1 MLQSPTV
8 RCYVH
13 ALVRQDLSHPAL
25 PPPSELC
32 IQLLLLLPVP
42 AEVLTRSIRW
52 SMDWQRTGCL
62 TLSRQLQGSNN
73 PPVVGT
79 ESDNPRVMSVIGSA
93 HRIRFAARMSVLGVH
108 VHGKQRVGPGWRL
121 SLICVRPDM
130 VRSRNA

>member
-1 MLQSPTV
+1 MLKSPTV

-79 ESDNPRVMSVIGSA
+79 ESDNPRVMSVIESVSLLGCLSSEFTYMANSA
-93 HRIRFAARMSVLGVH
+93 LVPDGV
-108 VHGKQRVGPGWRL
+108 
-121 SLICVRPDM
+121 
-130 VRSRNA
+130 SR